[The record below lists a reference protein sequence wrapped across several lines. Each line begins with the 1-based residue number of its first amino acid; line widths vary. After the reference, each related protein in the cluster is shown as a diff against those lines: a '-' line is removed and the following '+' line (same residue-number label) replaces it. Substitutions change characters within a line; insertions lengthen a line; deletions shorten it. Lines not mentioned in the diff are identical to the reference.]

1 MQKYKSNLTSVS
13 GAAVRGASITVLDE
27 SGANASIFLDRD
39 GTLPAGNPLKTAQDG
54 TFEFYASNGRYSLRT
69 DSSGLNVLEEDV
81 IMLLDPDQAAESGP
95 IGDAIKGAQ
104 EFTAYGGSDPTTVQ
118 KQLLGQNDEAPVSRG
133 FWADDPSGAN
143 IHRFRDRSFFGD
155 GVKHSG
161 RRIAPLGESWLTK
174 YGANYFEKNSY
185 NIMLSEEDRGRC
197 PLIVGCYTGPDETV
211 SNYNMGFGAVTVNRG
226 VGTMG
231 RAAYLEA
238 FHFGD
243 ALQSLGLEI
252 QVGNYSNESRS
263 ANPYLG
269 SGNADGLTLGAE
281 SGYGYVVGDS
291 NTPIPAPT
299 GPAGTAIFVKA
310 GTGSEAF
317 RRYRQG
323 LLFSTGSLFRG
334 TDGLNGNA
342 LAIGLAQG
350 HELAWYASSTMKAVT
365 VRSDITAIAGDGVG
379 IIFKNASVQVVG
391 NAESPLASFTHD
403 KVGAGGV
410 NYVDLK
416 NARVN
421 VYPQL
426 TATGADT
433 NIGIDFRSKGT
444 GPLRFFTR
452 GGAGEELRLQSV
464 VAAAVN
470 FVAING
476 QSAGSA
482 PRITVLGA
490 DANID
495 LELSGKGAGVVK
507 LGYGSLASANAA
519 AFTADRCIPIKDAS
533 GNTFYVPAK
542 NSAW

>member
-1 MQKYKSNLTSVS
+1 MVNTKPLASQVKYGSGNNTVDKTLKKSVLSFPTLVEAQS
-13 GAAVRGASITVLDE
+13 AAA
-27 SGANASIFLDRD
+27 
-39 GTLPAGNPLKTAQDG
+39 TLPDGQAVHVEDTGIKYAVQSGVLATKT
-54 TFEFYASNGRYSLRT
+54 
-69 DSSGLNVLEEDV
+69 
-81 IMLLDPDQAAESGP
+81 
-95 IGDAIKGAQ
+95 
-104 EFTAYGGSDPTTVQ
+104 
-118 KQLLGQNDEAPVSRG
+118 G
-133 FWADDPSGAN
+133 FWADDPGGAQ
-143 IHRFRDRSFFGD
+143 IFKSVGRHFYGD
-155 GVKHSG
+155 GAKNTG
-161 RRIAPLGESWLTK
+161 CRTAPLGGSWLTN

-185 NIMLSEEDRGRC
+185 NIMLSEEDRGKC
-197 PLIVGCYTGPDETV
+197 PLLVGCYTGPDETV

-226 VGTMG
+226 IGTMG
-231 RAAYLEA
+231 RAAYFEA
-238 FHFGD
+238 FHYGD
-243 ALQSLGLEI
+243 ANQSLGLEI

-269 SGNADGLTLGAE
+269 SGNADGLMLGAE
-281 SGYGYVVGDS
+281 SGYGYVAGDS

-433 NIGIDFRSKGT
+433 NIGIDFRSKGNA
-444 GPLRFFTR
+444 PLRFFTR

-464 VAAAVN
+464 VAASVN

-476 QSAGSA
+476 QLSGAA
-482 PRITVLGA
+482 PRITALGQ
-490 DANID
+490 DTNID
-495 LELSGKGAGVVK
+495 LEISGKGKGVIK
-507 LGYGSLASANAA
+507 FGYNSTPATTPAS
-519 AFTADRCIPIKDAS
+519 FTADRCIPIKDAS
-533 GNTFYVPAK
+533 GTTYYIPVRSTP
-542 NSAW
+542 W